1 MESIHLQELA
11 MAVNMKSKFFASLWL
26 FIGGIS
32 FLAGS
37 YGLYR
42 LYDQAGKMEHTVG
55 VVTHLKTEKIYRH
68 RKQRYKHTAR
78 IRYKTKLHDT
88 HIRKEL
94 HNPFI
99 FQGSEISL
107 WYNPERPEEV
117 IIPLEDGLVWGS
129 VWIFG
134 VFCLFT
140 GAGIA
145 TFKKKHFP

>member
-1 MESIHLQELA
+1 MV
-11 MAVNMKSKFFASLWL
+11 VNMKSKFIAFLLL

-42 LYDQAGKMEHTVG
+42 LYDQASKMEHTVG
-55 VVTHLKTEKIYRH
+55 VVTHLKTERIYRH

-78 IRYKTKLHDT
+78 IQYKTKLYDT
-88 HIRKEL
+88 HISKEL

-107 WYNPERPEEV
+107 WYNPERTEEV
-117 IIPLEDGLVWGS
+117 IIPFEDGLVWGS
-129 VWIFG
+129 TWIFS
-134 VFCLFT
+134 VCCLLVGGTITIYGKSF
-140 GAGIA
+140 
-145 TFKKKHFP
+145 